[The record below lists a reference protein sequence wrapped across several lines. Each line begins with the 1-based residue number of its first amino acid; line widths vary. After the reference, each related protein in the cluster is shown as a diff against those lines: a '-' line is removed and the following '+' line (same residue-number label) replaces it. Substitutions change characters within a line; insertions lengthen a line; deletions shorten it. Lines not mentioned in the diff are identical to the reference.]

1 MPSRSPRHQHA
12 RTFARAGLFKE
23 LGSFADLER
32 HIEQLPTEKERG
44 DAFEV
49 FVEAYLCTDEM
60 AQAEEVWVVGQIPGE
75 VARQLNFPSK
85 DYGFDGVVRTKLG
98 ELVPYQA
105 KFRTGRA
112 SLPYAELATFF
123 GITEK
128 ADRRVV
134 LTNSMA
140 ISAVAESRTGF
151 QTTRGGDFD
160 RLDAAQLA
168 AIAAWIDGVKP
179 TPVIR
184 EPRPH
189 QQAALAEIQSE
200 LSTHDRA
207 TVVMACGTGKTLVA
221 LWAAER
227 QQPRRVLVLVPSL
240 SLLRQTLH
248 EWAKWTNWGERF
260 RYLCVCS
267 DPKVA
272 KGIDEI
278 EIRPEDADFPV
289 MTDPA
294 VVGRFLDHGEGAV
307 SVVFCTYQ
315 SAPVVG
321 AAMADREPFDLG
333 IFDEAHKTTGREGTR
348 FAFALRDENLPIRK
362 RLFMTATPRH
372 YDIRKRDKEGDFAV
386 ASMDDEAVY
395 GRVAHRLTFANAAA
409 QKIIVPYKVVISV
422 VDSEMIDNA
431 LLDQSEVVI
440 NGDPVRAKWVAHQI
454 ALKRAVEE
462 HDLKRVISFHSS
474 IKAAVEFASDGSA
487 GVGTHLPS
495 FQRFHVSG
503 AQPTAE
509 REEHMREF
517 ARVQRGV
524 ITNARCLTEG
534 VDVPSVDMVAFMN
547 PRRSRVD
554 IVQAV
559 GRAMR
564 TAGLDKT
571 CGYVLIPLFLETRKG
586 ESLEE
591 ALERSDFDEVAQV
604 LNAMRES
611 DDDLN
616 DIIQMLT
623 VDRGRIGSFDESRL
637 RDKLEVLGPQ
647 LHLAELAKSV
657 GIRLVEELGVT
668 WDERYGQLIA
678 YKTHHG
684 TCNVPQRWKLV
695 QGLGAWCNRQRSD
708 CAKGD
713 LSPDRVE
720 RLDRLGFEWEPFDV
734 AWARMFE
741 ELVAYKTINGNLNVP
756 KEWKE
761 SPRLGNWCST
771 QRVLYSR
778 EQLSHSRVQ
787 RLEELGFRWD
797 TYGDAWEK
805 MFAEL
810 VAYKQERGNCNVS
823 KHNKGTAKL
832 GAWCVTQRRLYS
844 KHKLSPACVERLER
858 LGFLWDPFAVAWER
872 MLEALTAYKRDYGN
886 CNVPRSFDGNRGLG
900 AWCHNQRHAYKN
912 GKLPSEYASRLEQ
925 LGFEWNP
932 TQSTW
937 EQMFAALS
945 AYKAV
950 HGNCDVPDPYP
961 DNPRLGRWCAFQR
974 HRLTANKLSPDRVK
988 RLEQLGFSWDPFAA
1002 SWEEMFE
1009 ALIAF
1014 WQDHGN
1020 CAVPAHWKENR
1031 SLGRWCFRQRRLWR
1045 SNRLPLDR
1053 VQRLE
1058 QVGFVFE
1065 SLGAPWEKMFSTL
1078 CAYKQSHGDCD
1089 VPSGL
1094 KTNPR
1099 LASWC
1104 LKQRNDYEN
1113 NKLSPER
1120 IKRLEDVGFRLDVQR
1135 KRNR

>member
-1 MPSRSPRHQHA
+1 M
-12 RTFARAGLFKE
+12 GLFKE
-23 LGSFADLER
+23 LDTFADLER
-32 HIEQLPTEKERG
+32 RIERLPTEKERG

-49 FVEAYLCTDEM
+49 FVEAYLSTDEM

-105 KFRTGRA
+105 KFRTSRTP
-112 SLPYAELATFF
+112 LPYAELATFF

-128 ADRRVV
+128 AERRIV

-140 ISAVAESRTGF
+140 MSAVAESRTGF

-168 AIAAWIDGVKP
+168 AIAAWIDGVKLM
-179 TPVIR
+179 PVIR

-189 QQAALAEIQSE
+189 QQAALADIQSE
-200 LSTHDRA
+200 LSVHDRA
-207 TVVMACGTGKTLVA
+207 TAVMACGTGKTLVA

-278 EIRPEDADFPV
+278 EIRPEDVDFPV
-289 MTDPA
+289 MTDPG
-294 VVGRFLDHGEGAV
+294 VVGRFLDHGDDAV

-321 AAMADREPFDLG
+321 AAMAGREPFDLG

-348 FAFALRDENLPIRK
+348 FAFALKDENLPIRK

-395 GRVAHRLTFANAAA
+395 GQVAHRLTFAHAAA

-431 LLDQSEVVI
+431 LLDQSEVII

-474 IKAAVEFASDGSA
+474 IKAAAAFASDDSE
-487 GVGTHLPS
+487 GVGIHLPT

-564 TAGLDKT
+564 TAGADKT
-571 CGYVLIPLFLETRKG
+571 CGYVLIPLFLETQKG

-591 ALERSDFDEVAQV
+591 ALARSDFDEVAQV

-611 DDDLN
+611 DDELS
-616 DIIQMLT
+616 DIIQILN
-623 VDRGRIGSFDESRL
+623 VERGSRGGFDESRL
-637 RDKLEVLGPQ
+637 RDKVEVLGPQ
-647 LHLAELAKSV
+647 LQLSDLAHSIRARLVAEL
-657 GIRLVEELGVT
+657 GIT

-678 YKTHHG
+678 YKQAHG
-684 TCNVPQRWKLV
+684 HCNVPQGWKGNPKLATWCNEQRTTFHRGSLATERIARLRLLGFVLDPQRSEWEEMFAALASFRDTYGHCNVPIRWKGNARL
-695 QGLGAWCNRQRSD
+695 ASWCVSQRTRF
-708 CAKGD
+708 KRKT
-713 LSPDRVE
+713 LSPDRVGRLNQLDFVWDQLEAAWNEMHGALAVYRQLHGDCNVPRESSGNAALAVWCSFQRVRYKSNSLADERIAALNRMGFIWDTKSTKWEQMFSELAQFKSAHGHCDVPQRWVKNRALAGWCDRQRTTYAKKELSPE
-720 RLDRLGFEWEPFDV
+720 RLQRLNQLGFNWRPHDDAWEEMVSALLEF
-734 AWARMFE
+734 RR
-741 ELVAYKTINGNLNVP
+741 LHGHCNVP
-756 KEWKE
+756 SNW
-761 SPRLGNWCST
+761 PNNPQLATWCSR
-771 QRVLYSR
+771 QRSEYLR
-778 EQLSHSRVQ
+778 NELPAERVQ
-787 RLEELGFRWD
+787 RLADVGFVWRARLSAWD
-797 TYGDAWEK
+797 K
-805 MFAEL
+805 MFDAL
-810 VAYKQERGNCNVS
+810 LAYRQRHGHCNVPSNWPNNPQLATWCSSQRS
-823 KHNKGTAKL
+823 KYLRNKLPAERVQRLADVGFVWK
-832 GAWCVTQRRLYS
+832 GRPSAWN
-844 KHKLSPACVERLER
+844 KM
-858 LGFLWDPFAVAWER
+858 FD
-872 MLEALTAYKRDYGN
+872 ALLAYRQSHGH
-886 CNVPRSFDGNRGLG
+886 CNVPRGWFDNRSL
-900 AWCHNQRHAYKN
+900 A
-912 GKLPSEYASRLEQ
+912 
-925 LGFEWNP
+925 
-932 TQSTW
+932 
-937 EQMFAALS
+937 
-945 AYKAV
+945 
-950 HGNCDVPDPYP
+950 
-961 DNPRLGRWCAFQR
+961 RWCDTQ
-974 HRLTANKLSPDRVK
+974 RLTFRKKLLAPDRVK
-988 RLEQLGFSWDPFAA
+988 RLIEINFQFSLR
-1002 SWEEMFE
+1002 E
-1009 ALIAF
+1009 
-1014 WQDHGN
+1014 
-1020 CAVPAHWKENR
+1020 
-1031 SLGRWCFRQRRLWR
+1031 
-1045 SNRLPLDR
+1045 
-1053 VQRLE
+1053 
-1058 QVGFVFE
+1058 
-1065 SLGAPWEKMFSTL
+1065 T
-1078 CAYKQSHGDCD
+1078 
-1089 VPSGL
+1089 
-1094 KTNPR
+1094 
-1099 LASWC
+1099 
-1104 LKQRNDYEN
+1104 
-1113 NKLSPER
+1113 
-1120 IKRLEDVGFRLDVQR
+1120 R
-1135 KRNR
+1135 KG